1 MSPGSRRP
9 AYASSARRPLRGHIL
24 MDERSERRLRRIR
37 WRRVGVTLLL
47 LLSVAGLIAL
57 YRSPALRVQHVQVTG
72 ANVTGAGQI
81 RELAALEGKSMLRPG
96 LAAAEQ
102 RIRYLPMVAD
112 VRISRR
118 WPQTVRI
125 AVTER
130 TPWGYWQSG
139 DKMYAID
146 AEGVV
151 LEGVQPPEG
160 APVIKDVGPPARLVP
175 GDHTDG
181 DAVRLVRALTEQIPS
196 RLGLNV
202 TSIEYSIDTG
212 VVLQAD
218 AGYRVVI
225 GDSQNTDYK
234 LAVWQAVEAELGREA
249 MAGHVLD
256 LRFGDRPAFQ

>member
-1 MSPGSRRP
+1 MRPGSRRP
-9 AYASSARRPLRGHIL
+9 GLSASARPLRGHVL
-24 MDERSERRLRRIR
+24 MDDRTERRLRRIR

-47 LLSVAGLIAL
+47 LLSVASLIAL
-57 YRSPALRVQHVQVTG
+57 YRSPAFRVQQVEVTG
-72 ANVTGAGQI
+72 ANVTDADQI
-81 RELAALEGKSMLRPG
+81 RELAGLEGKSMLRPG

-102 RIRYLPMVAD
+102 RVRYLPMVAD
-112 VRISRR
+112 VQISRR

-146 AEGVV
+146 GEGVV
-151 LEGVQPPEG
+151 LENVKPPDG
-160 APVIKDVGPPARLVP
+160 APVIKDVGSPSRLVA

-196 RLGLNV
+196 RLGLNI